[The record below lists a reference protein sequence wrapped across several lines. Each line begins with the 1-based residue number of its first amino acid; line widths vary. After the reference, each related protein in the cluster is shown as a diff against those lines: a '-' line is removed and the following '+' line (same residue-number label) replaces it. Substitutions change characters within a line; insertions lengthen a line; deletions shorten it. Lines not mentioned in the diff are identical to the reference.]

1 MIKMDNSQ
9 VPPYDKFFEPAFL
22 ALKELGGSA
31 TVEELDRKTFEIM
44 KLSDD
49 QLAVIHKGNQSK
61 AEYKM
66 AWARTYLKKYGLLTN
81 TDRGVWAITT
91 KGSSVEKIDSKA
103 ITESVRTAFPKK
115 QKHESIADSQNEQ
128 EDPIDSDTTVSS
140 PNWETEVLDE
150 LLNLSPSGFEKF
162 SQFLLRE
169 SGFIE
174 VNVTGKTGDGGI
186 DGNGIIRFAGLVSF
200 PVVFQCKRYSGS
212 VSAEQIRNFRGAM
225 QGRAEKGLVIT
236 TGTFT
241 AQAYKEATR
250 DGAPVIDLVDGDLLV
265 KKIKELR
272 LGLCVEMVEK
282 VTINHEWFASTF
294 GNGASVK

>member
-1 MIKMDNSQ
+1 
-9 VPPYDKFFEPAFL
+9 VPPYNKFFGPAFL

-31 TVEELDRKTFEIM
+31 TVEELDRKAFEIM

-49 QLAVIHKGNQSK
+49 QLAIIHKGNQSK

-81 TDRGVWAITT
+81 TERGVWAITT
-91 KGSSVEKIDSKA
+91 KGSSVEQIDYKA
-103 ITESVRTAFPKK
+103 VIETVRATFPKK
-115 QKHESIADSQNEQ
+115 QKYESIANSQNEQ
-128 EDPIDSDTTVSS
+128 EDSIDSDTTISS
-140 PNWETEVLDE
+140 PSWETEVLDE

-241 AQAYKEATR
+241 PQAYKEATR
-250 DGAPVIDLVDGDLLV
+250 DGAPVIDLVDGALLV

-282 VTINHEWFASTF
+282 VTVNHEWFALTF
-294 GNGASVK
+294 GNGTSVK

>member
-1 MIKMDNSQ
+1 MDYSQ

-31 TVEELDRKTFEIM
+31 TVEELNRKAFEVM

-49 QLAVIHKGNQSK
+49 QLAVVHKGNQSK
-61 AEYKM
+61 AEYRM
-66 AWARTYLKKYGLLTN
+66 AWARTYLKKYGLFTN

-91 KGSSVEKIDSKA
+91 KGNSIENIDSKA
-103 ITESVRTAFPKK
+103 VTEAVRATFPKK
-115 QKHESIADSQNEQ
+115 QKHDSIAENPNEQ
-128 EDPIDSDTTVSS
+128 EDPVDFDTTISS
-140 PNWETEVLDE
+140 PNWETEVLNE

-212 VSAEQIRNFRGAM
+212 VTAEHIRNFRGAM

-241 AQAYKEATR
+241 PPAYKEATR

-272 LGLCVEMVEK
+272 LGLNVEMVER
-282 VTINHEWFASTF
+282 VTVNHEWFASTF
-294 GNGASVK
+294 GNGNLVK